1 MKYERLQKRQKMD
14 NGGGV
19 LNEEDKDGNQTE
31 TKY

>member
-14 NGGGV
+14 NGGV